1 MEDITMMKRLTAFLL
16 IMILLFSCIQISEAA
31 SYKRLK
37 KGSRGTDVKQLQ
49 TELKKQGYYSGKI
62 DGIFGTATLR
72 AVKSF
77 QRRNGLKEDGI
88 AGPQTQ
94 QKLYASGAGTKSTSA
109 SVSPQ
114 STVSEQRQASDPE
127 EVIPP
132 DVLSFLESTAE
143 KSGAV
148 CGTLVLSKHGK
159 TFLKWSFGGVNEKTC
174 FRIASVT
181 KWVTA
186 IGLMTLYDQGKLD
199 LDKDISDYLGFKVRN
214 PSFPNTPITA
224 RMLLTHTSS
233 LSPDASNYHPD
244 WARIGRKGYDPI
256 FNESVEPGS
265 QYAYAD
271 YNGAL
276 FGCLIEAISK
286 KSVQNYLNEKV
297 FNPLGLTA
305 AYSPKFLPAGTDT
318 KDLLDPEGKVA
329 ISVKKDRNRAYNNKA
344 DPKGNNG
351 YTVGKLYI
359 NAESLTKLAQMMYY
373 GGELNGVRILKAET
387 VKLME
392 SDQPLVAESRYG
404 LSTVRMKQFDR
415 GIWYGH
421 QGRYS
426 GLSSNVY
433 YQRET
438 GITLALIM
446 NGYSYQLEDN
456 VVLPAVTLL
465 KNMEKIE
472 TLCLSEA
479 QVK

>member
-1 MEDITMMKRLTAFLL
+1 MLKRFTAFLL
-16 IMILLFSCIQISEAA
+16 VMALLFSCVQIGEAV

-37 KGSRGTDVKQLQ
+37 KGSRGSEVKQLQ
-49 TELKKQGYYSGKI
+49 TELKKQGYYNGKI
-62 DGIFGTATLR
+62 DGVFGNATLK
-72 AVKSF
+72 AVKTF

-88 AGPQTQ
+88 AGQQTQ
-94 QKLYASGAGTKSTSA
+94 QKLYAGATKTKSTAASSA
-109 SVSPQ
+109 SENSDK
-114 STVSEQRQASDPE
+114 EQINKNDVASVPA
-127 EVIPP
+127 
-132 DVLSFLESTAE
+132 DVLSFLQSIAE
-143 KSGAV
+143 KSGAA
-148 CGTLVLSKHGK
+148 CGTLVLSRNG
-159 TFLKWSFGGVNEKTC
+159 TVFLKWSFGGVDEKTC

-199 LDKDISDYLGFKVRN
+199 LDKDISVYLGFKVRN
-214 PSFPNTPITA
+214 PAFPNTPITA

-244 WARIGRKGYDPI
+244 WVRIGRKGYDPI
-256 FNESVEPGS
+256 FNESIEPGS
-265 QYAYAD
+265 RYVYAD

-276 FGCLIEAISK
+276 YGCLIEAISK
-286 KSVQNYLNEKV
+286 QSVQNYLNEKV
-297 FNPLGLTA
+297 FKPLGLTA
-305 AYSPKFLPAGTDT
+305 AYSPKFLPAGTAT
-318 KDLLDPEGKVA
+318 KDLLDPNGKVS
-329 ISVKKDRNRAYNNKA
+329 ISVKKDRNRTYNNKA
-344 DPKGNNG
+344 DPKGNCG

-359 NAESLTKLAQMMYY
+359 STESLTRLAQMMYFS
-373 GGELNGVRILKAET
+373 GELDGVRILKAET

-404 LSTVRMKQFDR
+404 LSTVRMKQFER
-415 GIWYGH
+415 GTWYGH

-438 GITLALIM
+438 GITVALIM
-446 NGYSYQLEDN
+446 NGYNYLLEDN
-456 VVLPAVTLL
+456 VVQPAVTLL

-472 TLCLSEA
+472 TLCLNEA